1 MIKGIKVIAI
11 IDKGKVVSRCYS
23 VSLVDNYKMLPV
35 KELEIPGEMLFTRE
49 YLKIIGQYERMD
61 KPNKIKDE
69 IDAKVD
75 EALNNG
81 ICAYRFTEIGW
92 NLLDGEPVFAFSNCC
107 VMKTGINYESYA
119 NIKGFDLIVSENF
132 QSTKLHA
139 KTSFLEL
146 INILKENLEILY
158 PIFSMNI
165 ASLLNRI
172 LGMKGNAPALTMWLD
187 GEPGSGKTELA
198 CTLGTFI
205 NKNTKDCTQ
214 TPKKIFL
221 AFGKPKDMVQS
232 LAQHQGLN
240 FILDDV
246 KAEKVSGQRDNSRT
260 CIDTCIRS
268 IEAQGIVEAFNNSQR
283 ALLEKNLNAG
293 AIITGEYI
301 SNKNI
306 YNSSIA
312 RMVYLNVND
321 FVNDSQNSIAL
332 AKLQD
337 NPYILT
343 DLIVHVIEFLCT
355 KYLDDSYWNEMI
367 KEKNILWEKNKRN
380 FYGVNSSRLADN
392 LSSLQIT
399 GRILQDFSQDCGA
412 SESLDMPNI
421 MKQTDDI
428 LKDIMKETEHLIK
441 DRDTILLD
449 AFQEVFREMNLQ
461 EPENIL
467 LHLAQYSDEVLNIE
481 PYMFKEDSNGIF
493 ITDIDILFNIYNPY
507 DILNRDLQYKKPV
520 IICKVDILCNTLS
533 EKLQEIAKSKKYKI
547 DPIVTNTRLR
557 NAGIIYGKLRKDKTF
572 DHQFKYPGY
581 DQYHETSWYDCV
593 CLNNENDIVKSW
605 INESLKN
612 KDTDK
617 KFKSF
622 FMHINYPEEYSST
635 KDYIISRG
643 RFNGLFIKI
652 FQENLNFLSNV
663 TRCAS

>member
-1 MIKGIKVIAI
+1 MIKDIKVMPV
-11 IDKGKVVSRCYS
+11 IDKGEIVSRCYS
-23 VSLVDNYKMLPV
+23 VSLVDNYNMLPS
-35 KELEIPGEMLFTRE
+35 KELEIAEEKLFTRE
-49 YLKIIGQYERMD
+49 YLKIIGQYEKTD
-61 KPNKIKDE
+61 KLNEIKDE
-69 IDAKVD
+69 IAAKVN
-75 EALNNG
+75 EALSNR
-81 ICAYRFTEIGW
+81 ICAYRFAEIGW
-92 NLLDGEPVFAFSNCC
+92 NLLNGEPLFAFSNCC
-107 VMKTGINYESYA
+107 VTKTGINFESYA
-119 NIKGFDLIVSENF
+119 NVTGFDLIVSKNF

-146 INILKENLEILY
+146 INILSENLKILY

-172 LGMKGNAPALTMWLD
+172 LGMRGKAPALTMWLD

-214 TPKKIFL
+214 TTKKMFL

-246 KAEKVSGQRDNSRT
+246 KAEKVLGQRDNSRT

-268 IEAQGIVEAFNNSQR
+268 IEAQRIVEAFNNSQQ
-283 ALLEKNLNAG
+283 ALVEKSLNAG

-306 YNSSIA
+306 YKSSIA
-312 RMVYLNVND
+312 RMVYLDVND

-355 KYLDDSYWNEMI
+355 KYLDDNYWDKII
-367 KEKNILWEKNKRN
+367 KDKDILWEKNKIN

-399 GRILQDFSQDCGA
+399 GRILQDFSQNCGA
-412 SESLDMPNI
+412 SKSLHMPNI
-421 MKQTDDI
+421 IKQTDDI
-428 LKDIMKETEHLIK
+428 LKDIMKETERLIE
-441 DRDTILLD
+441 DRDILLLD
-449 AFQEVFREMNLQ
+449 AFQEVFRKMNLQ
-461 EPENIL
+461 EPQNIMVYL
-467 LHLAQYSDEVLNIE
+467 DRYSAPMAAID
-481 PYMFKEDSNGIF
+481 PYILKYNSDGIF
-493 ITDIDILFNIYNPY
+493 ITDIDILSNIYKPY
-507 DILNRDLQYKKPV
+507 DIWNRDLQDKKPV
-520 IICKVDILCNTLS
+520 IICRADTLRKRLS
-533 EKLQEIAKSKKYKI
+533 DKLLEIAKSKKYKI

-557 NAGIIYGKLRKDKTF
+557 KAGIIYGKLRKDKTF
-572 DHQFKYPGY
+572 DNEFDYPIYYWNYVGIAPKG
-581 DQYHETSWYDCV
+581 CV

-605 INESLKN
+605 INESMKD
-612 KDTDK
+612 KDTIEVFDLNDMDISEAEYERIRECG
-617 KFKSF
+617 FN
-622 FMHINYPEEYSST
+622 INDIQPS
-635 KDYIISRG
+635 
-643 RFNGLFIKI
+643 
-652 FQENLNFLSNV
+652 LNFLSNV
-663 TRCAS
+663 INK

>member
-1 MIKGIKVIAI
+1 MIRGIKVIAI
-11 IDKGKVVSRCYS
+11 IDKGEIVSRCYS

-35 KELEIPGEMLFTRE
+35 KELEIPEEKLSTRE
-49 YLKIIGQYERMD
+49 YLKIIGQYERID

-69 IDAKVD
+69 IDAKVN
-75 EALNNG
+75 EALSNG
-81 ICAYRFTEIGW
+81 ICTYRFAEIGW
-92 NLLDGEPVFAFSNCC
+92 NLLDGKPVFAFSNCC
-107 VMKTGINYESYA
+107 VTKTGINYESYA
-119 NIKGFDLIVSENF
+119 NVKGFDLIVSENF

-146 INILKENLEILY
+146 MNILNENLEILY
-158 PIFSMNI
+158 PIFSINI

-172 LGMKGNAPALTMWLD
+172 LGMRGNAPALTMWLD

-214 TPKKIFL
+214 TTKKMFL

-246 KAEKVSGQRDNSRT
+246 KAEKVLGQRDNSRT

-268 IEAQGIVEAFNNSQR
+268 IEAQRIVEAFNNSQQ
-283 ALLEKNLNAG
+283 ALLEKSLNAG

-301 SNKNI
+301 GNRNI
-306 YNSSIA
+306 YKSSIA

-355 KYLDDSYWNEMI
+355 KYLDDNYWNEMI
-367 KEKNILWEKNKRN
+367 KDKNILWEKNKRN

-399 GRILQDFSQDCGA
+399 GRILQDFSQNCGA
-412 SESLDMPNI
+412 SKSLHMPNI

-428 LKDIMKETEHLIK
+428 LKDIMKETECLIE
-441 DRDTILLD
+441 DRDIILLD

-467 LHLAQYSDEVLNIE
+467 IYSDYNRYIPPDVAIE
-481 PYMFKEDSNGIF
+481 PYVLEKGSDGIF
-493 ITDIDILFNIYNPY
+493 ITDIDILFNINKVYKY
-507 DILNRDLQYKKPV
+507 DIWNDIWNRDLQDKKPV
-520 IICKVDILCNTLS
+520 IICRADKLCKTLS
-533 EKLQEIAKSKKYKI
+533 NKLLEIAKFKKYKI

-557 NAGIIYGKLRKDKTF
+557 KAGIIYGKLRKDKTF
-572 DHQFKYPGY
+572 DNEFYYPSYVWNYGQI
-581 DQYHETSWYDCV
+581 DLNSCV

-605 INESLKN
+605 INESMKD
-612 KDTDK
+612 KDTIEVFDLDNMDIG
-617 KFKSF
+617 S
-622 FMHINYPEEYSST
+622 EEYNRI
-635 KDYIISRG
+635 KDCEFDVGNLQRG
-643 RFNGLFIKI
+643 
-652 FQENLNFLSNV
+652 LNFLSNV
-663 TRCAS
+663 INK